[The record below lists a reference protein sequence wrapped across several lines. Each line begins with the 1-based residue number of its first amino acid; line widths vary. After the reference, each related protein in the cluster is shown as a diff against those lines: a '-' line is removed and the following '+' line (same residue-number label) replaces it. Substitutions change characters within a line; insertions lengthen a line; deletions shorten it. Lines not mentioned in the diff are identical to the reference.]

1 MIPIALIRRNY
12 YTFIGREEDE
22 EEEEE
27 KVESKDKNQD
37 LKGFSFDR
45 NFFDSF

>member
-12 YTFIGREEDE
+12 YTFIGREE

>member
-12 YTFIGREEDE
+12 YTFIGRE

>member
-1 MIPIALIRRNY
+1 MIPISLIRRNY
-12 YTFIGREEDE
+12 YTFIGREEE
-22 EEEEE
+22 EEEK